1 MRVIAT
7 APDFYPDL
15 VALGSVQS
23 LLGLLSHENTDI
35 AVAVVDLLQEMTDAD
50 NLSESASSEEAT
62 EALVNAMMTNQVSAL
77 LIQNMERLNES
88 VREESDGIHN
98 TLSM

>member
-1 MRVIAT
+1 MRKESLYSRKNTYCHSAETCRHAQEMRVVAT

-50 NLSESASSEEAT
+50 NLSGLAT
-62 EALVNAMMTNQVSAL
+62 NTFFCGCRA
-77 LIQNMERLNES
+77 NE
-88 VREESDGIHN
+88 
-98 TLSM
+98 

>member
-1 MRVIAT
+1 MRVVAT

-50 NLSESASSEEAT
+50 NLSGLAT
-62 EALVNAMMTNQVSAL
+62 
-77 LIQNMERLNES
+77 
-88 VREESDGIHN
+88 N
-98 TLSM
+98 TFFSIFCGCWADE